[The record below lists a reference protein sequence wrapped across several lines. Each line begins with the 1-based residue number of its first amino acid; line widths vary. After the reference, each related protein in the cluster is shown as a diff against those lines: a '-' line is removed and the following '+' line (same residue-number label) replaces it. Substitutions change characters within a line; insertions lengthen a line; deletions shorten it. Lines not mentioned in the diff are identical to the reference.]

1 VAASSSPLLRPS
13 AYLDYESPNVQAFVR
28 EVTEGATTDRERAS
42 RLFLAVRDRIRYDP
56 YQVDLSPGGLTAST
70 TLERGAAFCVPKAI
84 LLAAV
89 YRAVGLPTRL
99 GFVDVTNHL
108 ATPRLIEVLRTR
120 VFAFHG
126 YVEVELDGAKRKV
139 TPAFDAKLCAK
150 FGVAPLEFD
159 GSADAMLQPFNGE
172 GRAFLE
178 YLEDRG
184 IWDDFPHEEMIRV
197 WKLHYGHFFEPLA
210 ETALPSSD

>member
-1 VAASSSPLLRPS
+1 VVSPSSPLLRPS
-13 AYLDYESPNVQAFVR
+13 SFLDYESPNVQAFVR
-28 EVTEGATTDRERAS
+28 EVTEGATTDRERAA
-42 RLFLAVRDRIRYDP
+42 RLFLAVRDRVRYDP
-56 YQVDLSPGGLTAST
+56 YQVDLTPGGLTAST

-108 ATPRLIEVLRTR
+108 ATPRLLERLGTR

-126 YVEVELDGAKRKV
+126 YVEVLVDGVARKA

-159 GSADAMLQPFNGE
+159 GTADAMLQPFNGE

-184 IWDDFPHEEMIRV
+184 IYDDFPYEEMIRV
-197 WKLHYGHFFEPLA
+197 WKLHYAHLF
-210 ETALPSSD
+210 

>member
-1 VAASSSPLLRPS
+1 MAPPSSLLRPT
-13 AYLDYESPNVQAFVR
+13 AYLDYESASVQAFVS
-28 EVTEGATTDRERAS
+28 EVTLGASTDRERAA
-42 RLFLAVRDRIRYDP
+42 RLFLAVRDRVRYDP
-56 YQVDLSPGGLTAST
+56 YQPDLSPGGLTASA
-70 TLERGAAFCVPKAI
+70 TLARGAAFCVPKAI
-84 LLAAV
+84 LLAAA

-108 ATPRLIEVLRTR
+108 ATPRLREALRTH

-126 YVEVELDGAKRKV
+126 YVEVEIDGATRKA

-159 GSADAMLQPFNGE
+159 GTTDAMLQPFDGE

-184 IWDDFPHEEMIRV
+184 IYDDFPYDEMLRV
-197 WKLHYGHFFEPLA
+197 WKLHYPHFF
-210 ETALPSSD
+210 

>member
-1 VAASSSPLLRPS
+1 MAPADPRLRPS
-13 AYLDYESPNVQAFVR
+13 SFLDYESPTVRAFVR
-28 EVTEGATTDRERAS
+28 EVTEGATSDRERAA
-42 RLFLAVRDRIRYDP
+42 RLFLAVRDRVRYDP

-108 ATPRLIEVLRTR
+108 ATPRLIERLGTR

-126 YVEVELDGAKRKV
+126 YVEVLIDGATRKV
-139 TPAFDAKLCAK
+139 TPAFDAGLCAK

-159 GSADAMLQPFNGE
+159 GTSDAMLQPFNGE

-184 IWDDFPHEEMIRV
+184 IYDEFPYEEMIRV
-197 WKLHYGHFFEPLA
+197 WKLHYAHLF
-210 ETALPSSD
+210 

>member
-1 VAASSSPLLRPS
+1 VVSPSSLLRPS
-13 AYLDYESPNVQAFVR
+13 PFLDYESPNVQAFVR
-28 EVTEGATTDRERAS
+28 EATEGATTDRERAA
-42 RLFLAVRDRIRYDP
+42 RLFLAVRDGVRYDP
-56 YQVDLSPGGLTAST
+56 YQPDLSPAGLTASA

-108 ATPRLIEVLRTR
+108 ATPRLIERLGTR

-126 YVEVELDGAKRKV
+126 YVEVELDGVTRKA

-159 GSADAMLQPFNGE
+159 GTADAMLQPFDGE

-184 IWDDFPHEEMIRV
+184 IYDDFPYEEMIRV
-197 WKLHYGHFFEPLA
+197 WKLHYAHLF
-210 ETALPSSD
+210 

>member
-1 VAASSSPLLRPS
+1 MAPPSSLLRPT
-13 AYLDYESPNVQAFVR
+13 AYLDYESASVQAFVS
-28 EVTEGATTDRERAS
+28 EVTLGASTDRERAA
-42 RLFLAVRDRIRYDP
+42 RLFLAVRDRVRYDP
-56 YQVDLSPGGLTAST
+56 YQPDLSPGGLTASA
-70 TLERGAAFCVPKAI
+70 TLARGAAFCVPKAI
-84 LLAAV
+84 LLAAAF
-89 YRAVGLPTRL
+89 RAVGLPTRL

-108 ATPRLIEVLRTR
+108 ATPRLREVLRTH

-126 YVEVELDGAKRKV
+126 YVEVEIDGATRKA

-159 GSADAMLQPFNGE
+159 GTTDAMLQPFDGE

-184 IWDDFPHEEMIRV
+184 IYDDFPYDEMLRV
-197 WKLHYGHFFEPLA
+197 WKLHYPHFF
-210 ETALPSSD
+210 